1 MPRRRYRL
9 FTVCA
14 VVVVFLLYRL
24 VQNSWAPQPDLAS
37 TRRPPPLVPQSAPQ
51 GPNREHAKSLAANR
65 PQEPLTGASEPLAN
79 DKPKSG
85 HVGQGKAGG
94 DERVDLQ
101 HPPSSKDGSP
111 RPSLDGSDDPTSP
124 DKADK
129 DEVPLGWKNPPKG
142 AAPESMPLADGQVH
156 WTKPNEHFPLS
167 KASIVPLPTGA
178 AKKIPKVQ
186 FNFASESPRAKDTR
200 LQRQKKVKT
209 ELARSWAGYKKH
221 AWMHDELSPS
231 SGRYRDPFCGW
242 SATLVDTLDTLWIA
256 GMKKEFDEAAKA
268 VNNIDFT
275 YTPRSDIP
283 VFETT
288 IRYLGGLIAA
298 FDVSGGS
305 RGDYSFLLDKATE
318 LAEILMGIFDT
329 PNRMPLLYYQ
339 WKPEYTS
346 QPHAASQVGIAEL
359 ASLSMEFTRLAQ
371 ITSENKYY
379 DAIDRI
385 TNALVDFQ
393 QQGSLIPGM
402 FPESLDASGCNRTAT
417 SLRDSLSK
425 GAKEQVDSQEVLSE
439 PQGFGGRPKGL
450 RSVLDSNRRREL
462 DSASEGQQQRRSSGD
477 STNTTSNGTLKSRE
491 KRGGP
496 FAADGTK
503 SEWDCVPQGLVPGG
517 NGLQKF
523 HVGGGQDSAYEY
535 FPKEYLL
542 LGGRESK
549 YQKLYEDAVGAINK
563 WLLFRPMIK
572 GNWDVLFPAKLST
585 YRDSV
590 EDFRYE
596 YEVAH
601 LTCFIGGMYGLGGR
615 LFDREEDVETAKKLA
630 NGCVWAYQST
640 LSGIMPEFGHVIPC
654 PSKDQCDFNRTRWW
668 EELDPSKGRR
678 DEQARK
684 WEADQ
689 GTKKAGRAAA
699 AKAALEDDESKASDS
714 SAKDTIRQKSNSLG
728 DKSSVIDKR
737 AAVPEQGKNS
747 EGGSEDEDDHD
758 GSKLPAS
765 LRKKVGKNFGKD
777 HKFKNGKS
785 SQLDIPKNSLAN
797 DDTEEAAEADSD
809 GPASSKRQGLLA
821 SKSDSSAA
829 DKPQSHEEYVKEKFQ
844 REGLPPGFVDV
855 PSASYILRPEAIESV
870 WYMYRITGDV
880 EWMDKGWQMFEATV
894 RATRTSIAN
903 SAVHNVLLE
912 EPTTKDEM
920 ESFWMAET
928 LKYYLLL
935 FSEPDVISLD
945 EWVLNTEAHPFRL

>member
-346 QPHAASQVGIAEL
+346 QPHAASQ
-359 ASLSMEFTRLAQ
+359 

-393 QQGSLIPGM
+393 QQGSLIP
-402 FPESLDASGCNRTAT
+402 
-417 SLRDSLSK
+417 
-425 GAKEQVDSQEVLSE
+425 
-439 PQGFGGRPKGL
+439 
-450 RSVLDSNRRREL
+450 
-462 DSASEGQQQRRSSGD
+462 
-477 STNTTSNGTLKSRE
+477 
-491 KRGGP
+491 
-496 FAADGTK
+496 
-503 SEWDCVPQGLVPGG
+503 GLVPGG

-765 LRKKVGKNFGKD
+765 LRKK
-777 HKFKNGKS
+777 
-785 SQLDIPKNSLAN
+785 NSLAN